1 MTLSSHH
8 QLGEQQPTFGWLE
21 RWPAARIGATNQY
34 KTKTHMTHTSR
45 NMYTFIRT
53 REFERSVR
61 EVKKEKEKKKNVG
74 MNRQESEIYDVFHPM
89 GFNKTRE
96 EEEKQQPNSNQVK
109 RSSSSSPSSPPSTTK
124 KKQNIHRRLEKLSC
138 IMWTCVSLSIAAWMT
153 RQEEDGR
160 HRDLSSLLYSIRYS
174 IKLYY
179 YYYKYFIV

>member
-1 MTLSSHH
+1 
-8 QLGEQQPTFGWLE
+8 
-21 RWPAARIGATNQY
+21 
-34 KTKTHMTHTSR
+34 
-45 NMYTFIRT
+45 
-53 REFERSVR
+53 
-61 EVKKEKEKKKNVG
+61 

-96 EEEKQQPNSNQVK
+96 EEEKQQPNSNQAK

-160 HRDLSSLLYSIRYS
+160 LRDLLSLLYSIRYIVQDCIIIIINTLLCNGWNNS
-174 IKLYY
+174 VKTKLRVTLNQLKCLGCV
-179 YYYKYFIV
+179 YKLIECITACIVDSSST